1 VEDGGVVSAALS
13 IERTPWAEWGVALIV
28 SVLVNGL
35 VFFAFAAMLA
45 LELVRQPPVADEPVE
60 AVVVIVPRK
69 SQPARPAAE
78 KRAPAKRPFARTD
91 PGQPVA
97 DGERARFIG
106 ERATA
111 ASSEAVPVVGAPNL
125 PSQTGEDDRFE
136 KELETTSSDWQDG
149 DLGHARPASPASVAN
164 PSPPVDPALR
174 AENGRSEVDAE
185 AKTTEPEAAELANPA
200 EPDRMEPPDAE
211 SAAPP
216 KERLAQG
223 PLPVDRPL
231 PPEPREKQD
240 ELKETARSAADAGKS
255 ALPPEPKPQADPR
268 EPGFRG
274 YQRKTRLRGS
284 ISRRGPGSLDVD
296 ETALGRYQAA
306 LSRAV
311 EREWQRNCVRYRDF
325 ITPGFLTVRFLV
337 DPDGG
342 VRSVKFLETVDSS
355 EIQKGFTLNSIR
367 KAAIPKMP
375 DKLKKQ
381 LEGEPLELIYN
392 FYF

>member
-1 VEDGGVVSAALS
+1 VESEGVVSAALS
-13 IERTPWAEWGVALIV
+13 VERTPWAEWGVAIAI
-28 SVLVNGL
+28 SVLVNGS
-35 VFFAFAAMLA
+35 VFFAFAVMLA
-45 LELVRQPPVADEPVE
+45 LELVRPPAVPEEPVE
-60 AVVVIVPRK
+60 TVVVIRPGALR
-69 SQPARPAAE
+69 PGRPAEE
-78 KRAPAKRPFARTD
+78 KTAAAKRSFARTA
-91 PGQPVA
+91 PNQPEA
-97 DGERARFIG
+97 TGERARFIG

-111 ASSEAVPVVGAPNL
+111 ASSEAVPVVGAPDL
-125 PSQTGEDDRFE
+125 PSQTGEDKRFD

-149 DLGHARPASPASVAN
+149 DLGHDRPADPMPAAM
-164 PSPPVDPALR
+164 PTPPVDPVLKS
-174 AENGRSEVDAE
+174 ETGRSAAKAE
-185 AKTTEPEAAELANPA
+185 AKTNNESDAAKPA
-200 EPDRMEPPDAE
+200 ESDRPDPINAE

-240 ELKETARSAADAGKS
+240 ELKESARSAADAGKS
-255 ALPPEPKPQADPR
+255 TLPPEPKAQADSR
-268 EPGFRG
+268 KPGFRG
-274 YQRKTRLRGS
+274 YQRKTQLRGS

-337 DPDGG
+337 DTDGDI
-342 VRSVKFLETVDSS
+342 RSVKFLEAVDSS

-375 DKLKKQ
+375 AKLKKE
-381 LEGEPLELIYN
+381 LDGEPLELIYN